1 MHPNIL
7 NHRTKLNLTKLK
19 SLHNIHFETFILNLQ
34 PFLHSQT
41 SNLKTPGPK
50 SPKDCSPES
59 RRHFNLRQSPD
70 QWGLRLEMPPIGPR

>member
-1 MHPNIL
+1 M

-19 SLHNIHFETFILNLQ
+19 NLLEIRFENCNLDPQQVLHG
-34 PFLHSQT
+34 QT
-41 SNLKTPGPK
+41 SSLKTPDPK

-59 RRHFNLRQSPD
+59 RPPFNLRQSPD